1 MYVMLIVSGDSNDR
15 GLEDI
20 FVRIEREMSSKIVG
34 K

>member
-1 MYVMLIVSGDSNDR
+1 MLIVSGDSNDR
-15 GLEDI
+15 GWKDI